1 MASMSKGLVRR
12 GDHGCC
18 VDPACRH
25 FGPRRSGDCYLWVAA
40 TSEWS
45 HACGWDTGTEVK
57 DRQVGRQARLCKC
70 AGQRDI
76 LSRPRCSF
84 ADSSSSS
91 SVVV

>member
-25 FGPRRSGDCYLWVAA
+25 FGPRRSGDCYLLVAA

-45 HACGWDTGTEVK
+45 HACGRDTGTEVK
-57 DRQVGRQARLCKC
+57 DRQVGKQAHTQ
-70 AGQRDI
+70 AGNAVYSVARVAHSLI
-76 LSRPRCSF
+76 LHHHHHHQ
-84 ADSSSSS
+84 
-91 SVVV
+91 